1 LKALSYAYR
10 DRKARKREFRRL
22 WIARINAGV
31 RELGMTYSQFMHGL
45 KLAGI
50 SLNRKVLA
58 ELAVSDKEEFR
69 RIVELSRS
77 ALRA

>member
-1 LKALSYAYR
+1 
-10 DRKARKREFRRL
+10 
-22 WIARINAGV
+22 V
-31 RELGMTYSQFMHGL
+31 GMTYSQFMHGL
-45 KLAGI
+45 KLAGV

-77 ALRA
+77 ALK